1 MLVVALGVSATAL
14 AVASPARADM
24 VLSEVI
30 VNLPV
35 GEVRKEIIVSN
46 TGQDVLFIT
55 ATLSEVVDPGLPTE
69 RRIEHDDPEAA
80 GLIVTPNRVIVQ
92 PGQRKTLRIANIGDT
107 PVRDRVYRL
116 LVNPSVGDVGA
127 DATMLRVLVAYDV
140 LVVVEPAEPAFEL
153 DWTRDGTSLVLTNRG
168 NSNVL
173 LQNGALCPS
182 GGGECIEVPGRR
194 VYPGATV
201 TIELPA
207 AEGAVNFLAS
217 GAGQHVQATF

>member
-1 MLVVALGVSATAL
+1 MLIVALAATATT
-14 AVASPARADM
+14 VAIAPPARADM

-30 VNLPV
+30 VNLPA
-35 GEVRKEIIVSN
+35 GEVRKEIVVSN
-46 TGQDVLFIT
+46 TGEEVLFVT
-55 ATLSEVVDPGLPTE
+55 ATLSEVLDAGLPTE

-92 PGQRKTLRIANIGDT
+92 PGQRKTLRIANIGQT
-107 PVRDRVYRL
+107 PAQDRVYRL
-116 LVNPSVGDVGA
+116 LVNPSVGDIGA
-127 DATMLRVLVAYDV
+127 ESTMLRVLVAYDV

-173 LQNGALCPS
+173 LQNGSICPA

-207 AEGAVNFLAS
+207 AEGAVSFLAS

>member
-1 MLVVALGVSATAL
+1 MALALVVAAGA
-14 AVASPARADM
+14 ARADM

-30 VNLPV
+30 VNLPA
-35 GEVRKEIIVSN
+35 GEVRKEIVISN
-46 TGQDVLFIT
+46 TGEDILFIT

-92 PGQRKTLRIANIGDT
+92 PGQRKTLRIANIGQT

-116 LVNPSVGDVGA
+116 MVNPSVGDIGA
-127 DATMLRVLVAYDV
+127 DSTMLRVLVAYDV

-153 DWTRDGTSLVLTNRG
+153 DWTRDGASLVLTNRG

-173 LQNGALCPS
+173 LQNGAICPA
-182 GGGECIEVPGRR
+182 GGDACIEVPGRR

-201 TIELPA
+201 TIALPA
-207 AEGAVNFLAS
+207 AEGAVTFLAY
-217 GAGQHVQATF
+217 GAGQHVQVAF